1 MGTGASK
8 NPLRSTAN
16 AGIVAS
22 RWKTN
27 ARQSTSSSINASG
40 SSNLAPG
47 TDNSKLKRPASDG
60 KDLKDIKAEGR

>member
-27 ARQSTSSSINASG
+27 ARQSTSSSLNA
-40 SSNLAPG
+40 NLAPG